1 MDEPLK
7 IPGQVAVRLVDFSVL
22 GSFFPLSVLK
32 YPQCNRIFLDR
43 GAVRAPIT
51 SYGGVCM
58 TLQEVKTI
66 LDARV
71 LSGEEHLDRE
81 VRSACG
87 SDFMSDVLAY
97 VKNQALLLT
106 GLVNPQ
112 VIRTAEMLDM
122 QCIVFVRG
130 KVPGQTMLDMAAE
143 RGILIMST
151 EKPMYL
157 SCGLLYSHGLVGE

>member
-1 MDEPLK
+1 
-7 IPGQVAVRLVDFSVL
+7 
-22 GSFFPLSVLK
+22 
-32 YPQCNRIFLDR
+32 
-43 GAVRAPIT
+43 
-51 SYGGVCM
+51 M
-58 TLQEVKTI
+58 TLREVKRI

-71 LSGEEHLDRE
+71 LWGEEHLDRE

-112 VIRTAEMLDM
+112 VIRTAEMMDM

-130 KVPGQTMLDMAAE
+130 KVPDETMLEMAAD
-143 RGILIMST
+143 RGILVMT
-151 EKPMYL
+151 TAKPMYL
-157 SCGLLYSHGLVGE
+157 SCGLLYSSGLVGE

>member
-1 MDEPLK
+1 
-7 IPGQVAVRLVDFSVL
+7 
-22 GSFFPLSVLK
+22 
-32 YPQCNRIFLDR
+32 
-43 GAVRAPIT
+43 
-51 SYGGVCM
+51 M

-71 LSGEEHLDRE
+71 LWGEEHLDRE

-97 VKNQALLLT
+97 VKNQAMLLT

-112 VIRTAEMLDM
+112 VIRTAEMMDM

-130 KVPGQTMLDMAAE
+130 KTPDETMLAMAAD
-143 RGILIMST
+143 RGILVMTT

>member
-1 MDEPLK
+1 
-7 IPGQVAVRLVDFSVL
+7 
-22 GSFFPLSVLK
+22 
-32 YPQCNRIFLDR
+32 
-43 GAVRAPIT
+43 
-51 SYGGVCM
+51 M
-58 TLQEVKTI
+58 TLREVQKI

-71 LSGEEHLDRE
+71 LCGEEFLDRE

-112 VIRTAEMLDM
+112 VIRTAEMMDM

-130 KVPGQTMLDMAAE
+130 KVPDETMLEMAAE
-143 RGILIMST
+143 RGILVMT
-151 EKPMYL
+151 TVKPMYL
-157 SCGLLYSHGLVGE
+157 SCGLLYSGGLVGG